1 MVPLIR
7 HNHLSVPTTERNGS
21 GLFALVLED
30 EPDTA
35 ESMARLL
42 RQLGH
47 RVHAAP
53 DGPSA
58 LRVARAEPPDVVVLD
73 IGWPGM
79 TSRKVARQLWEQSA
93 TRKPFLIAITREKQ
107 QSDRQRSHEA
117 GIHLH
122 LAKPVDPDFLCK
134 VLRRFQAIIMPVEST
149 ESGDQSKTPLSIDPA
164 RTDADRVATMTDDKL
179 TCDSDPRRR
188 T

>member
-1 MVPLIR
+1 MVPRIR
-7 HNHLSVPTTERNGS
+7 HDWLEVVPTTERDRS
-21 GLFALVLED
+21 GLLVLVMED

-35 ESMARLL
+35 ESMGQLL
-42 RQLGH
+42 RQFGH

-53 DGPSA
+53 DGMSA
-58 LRVARAEPPDVVVLD
+58 LKAARAEPPDVVVLD

-93 TRKPFLIAITREKQ
+93 TRKPFLIAIAGQEQK
-107 QSDRQRSHEA
+107 SDRQRSHEA

-134 VLRRFQAIIMPVEST
+134 VLKRFQAIIMPVECI
-149 ESGDQSKTPLSIDPA
+149 ESRDQSKTLRSIEPFA
-164 RTDADRVATMTDDKL
+164 RTDGACLV
-179 TCDSDPRRR
+179 
-188 T
+188 